1 MAVKVTE
8 HLSLDIVPISSKKYN
23 IIAIRGK
30 RQDIIFSSDK
40 QITSFTKNNSGRK
53 VLSYL
58 DKKIRHDDILDL
70 MRKDESSLGLSSD
83 EYKSEYI
90 ERVLSE
96 LEILRSDVTGNY
108 RQTKTQANDEQLEI
122 DEIKQLIQMGRKYP
136 PLYQQFSKRC
146 IELGF
151 TPLEFVTKICDGL
164 GVGLTIEVLR
174 AFFGFL
180 QTYLGYKG
188 TNVIAVGSQAS
199 GKALALDTKLITPK
213 GYTTISDVQIGDEL
227 FDEKGNV
234 CQVIAK
240 SPIWED
246 TDCYR
251 ITFDNNDTIVAS
263 GNHIWNVTD
272 LKARSNKQKPFEIKT
287 SEMFERGVWNDNGGS
302 RTWEFK
308 IDNACP
314 LKLEDKELP
323 IDPYILGCWLGDGDS
338 ANACICNE
346 DEEVIDYFKKKY
358 ELTDLNKN
366 DKNIHFYVKGDFH
379 KKLREN
385 NLLNNKHI
393 PLIYLRG
400 SYVQRLRLLQGLM
413 DTDGTISKSGKCT
426 ITQKNYELTLNI
438 RELLLSLGIKCNI
451 TETQKY
457 ATNTES
463 KTKRTYY
470 NIHFTTAIQVFSIKR
485 KRKRLHIDVQPNVR
499 KRIITNIEKI
509 APVPTQCIQVN
520 SESSMFLCGD
530 YIPTHNS
537 HIIETALKFIPQERV
552 HYGAKSVA
560 YFFRKYN
567 HQDLTGHIFYIGD
580 LGGSNSDQNTIDM
593 RDLLKQLSTDGY
605 IERGVVDNSNENV
618 TEEQWVKGYPCLAYT
633 TAHEDI
639 INEQEKSRSIIITPP
654 FVDPM
659 DLVTFKSIMNN
670 QGSYASEIRQVE
682 LDTESVQGLVHF
694 LANEKTDVDMF
705 DLYMY
710 DIVEY
715 IGTIDDFNR
724 KVDEFNSILK
734 LSCTLNKGKCVYH
747 EEYGKKHP
755 LLLASKQDVR
765 TALTIFD
772 NNNNLLPNEV
782 KLINGIFKEFDVYN
796 VGNSKSTAN
805 YEETVKFNV
814 GTLEGSKDVDWL
826 SENTDEHQY
835 FFTTRYLKSEYG
847 SRRWYSTNRND
858 IEQKIRKLYDNN
870 YLICIGEDNKAP
882 VYAINGHLYDG
893 SKVNRIEP
901 NFSRDNLEKG
911 KDLLLKNYRGI
922 EDELQDFIDENRK
935 ITKKSEL
942 FFETL
947 MKSKPIYNLGWLQ

>member
-8 HLSLDIVPISSKKYN
+8 HLQMDIVPTSAKKYN
-23 IIAIRGK
+23 IVTIRGK
-30 RQDIIFSSDK
+30 RKDILFSSDK
-40 QITSFTKNNSGRK
+40 QITNFTKQNSGKK
-53 VLSYL
+53 VIQYL
-58 DKKIRHDDILDL
+58 EKKIRHDDILEL
-70 MRKDESSLGLSSD
+70 MRQDDSSLGMSSG
-83 EYKSEYI
+83 EYKVEYI
-90 ERVLSE
+90 ERILSD
-96 LEILRSDVTGNY
+96 LETLRSNVCGNF
-108 RQTKTQANDEQLEI
+108 QEAKQIANDEQLEI

-146 IELGF
+146 SELGF
-151 TPLEFVTKICDGL
+151 TPLEFITKITDGL
-164 GVGLTIEVLR
+164 GIGLGIEVLR

-180 QTYLGYKG
+180 QTYMGYKG

-199 GKALALDTKLITPK
+199 GK
-213 GYTTISDVQIGDEL
+213 S
-227 FDEKGNV
+227 F
-234 CQVIAK
+234 
-240 SPIWED
+240 
-246 TDCYR
+246 
-251 ITFDNNDTIVAS
+251 
-263 GNHIWNVTD
+263 
-272 LKARSNKQKPFEIKT
+272 
-287 SEMFERGVWNDNGGS
+287 
-302 RTWEFK
+302 
-308 IDNACP
+308 
-314 LKLEDKELP
+314 
-323 IDPYILGCWLGDGDS
+323 
-338 ANACICNE
+338 
-346 DEEVIDYFKKKY
+346 
-358 ELTDLNKN
+358 
-366 DKNIHFYVKGDFH
+366 
-379 KKLREN
+379 
-385 NLLNNKHI
+385 
-393 PLIYLRG
+393 
-400 SYVQRLRLLQGLM
+400 
-413 DTDGTISKSGKCT
+413 
-426 ITQKNYELTLNI
+426 
-438 RELLLSLGIKCNI
+438 
-451 TETQKY
+451 
-457 ATNTES
+457 
-463 KTKRTYY
+463 
-470 NIHFTTAIQVFSIKR
+470 
-485 KRKRLHIDVQPNVR
+485 
-499 KRIITNIEKI
+499 
-509 APVPTQCIQVN
+509 
-520 SESSMFLCGD
+520 
-530 YIPTHNS
+530 
-537 HIIETALKFIPQERV
+537 IIESALRFIPQERV
-552 HYGAKSVA
+552 HYGVKSVA

-567 HQDLTGHIFYIGD
+567 HMDLTGHIFMIGD
-580 LGGSNSDQNTIDM
+580 LGGEKDNEETIRM

-633 TAHEDI
+633 TANEKI

-654 FVDPM
+654 FVDPVDIM
-659 DLVTFKSIMNN
+659 TFKAIMEN
-670 QGSYASEIRQVE
+670 QGSYADEIEQVNR
-682 LDTESVQGLVHF
+682 DVESVQGLVHF
-694 LANEKTDVDMF
+694 LASEKTGVDIF
-705 DLYMY
+705 NIYLY

-747 EEYGKKHP
+747 REYDGEEYP

-772 NNNNLLPNEV
+772 SNNNLLPNEV
-782 KLINGIFKEFDVYN
+782 RLINGIFKEFDVYN

>member
-8 HLSLDIVPISSKKYN
+8 HLQMDIKPTSAKKYD
-23 IIAIRGK
+23 ILTIRGK
-30 RQDIIFSSDK
+30 RTDILFSSDK
-40 QITSFTKNNSGRK
+40 QITSFSKQNSGKK
-53 VLSYL
+53 VIQYL
-58 DKKIRHDDILDL
+58 EKKIRHDDILEL
-70 MRKDESSLGLSSD
+70 MRQDESSLGMSSD
-83 EYKSEYI
+83 EYKVEYI
-90 ERVLSE
+90 ERILSD
-96 LEILRSDVTGNY
+96 LETLRSNVCGNF
-108 RQTKTQANDEQLEI
+108 QEAKQIANDEQLEI

-146 IELGF
+146 SELGF
-151 TPLEFVTKICDGL
+151 TPLEFITKITDGL
-164 GVGLTIEVLR
+164 GIGLGIEVLR

-180 QTYLGYKG
+180 QTYMGYKG

-199 GKALALDTKLITPK
+199 GK
-213 GYTTISDVQIGDEL
+213 S
-227 FDEKGNV
+227 F
-234 CQVIAK
+234 
-240 SPIWED
+240 
-246 TDCYR
+246 
-251 ITFDNNDTIVAS
+251 
-263 GNHIWNVTD
+263 
-272 LKARSNKQKPFEIKT
+272 
-287 SEMFERGVWNDNGGS
+287 
-302 RTWEFK
+302 
-308 IDNACP
+308 
-314 LKLEDKELP
+314 
-323 IDPYILGCWLGDGDS
+323 
-338 ANACICNE
+338 
-346 DEEVIDYFKKKY
+346 
-358 ELTDLNKN
+358 
-366 DKNIHFYVKGDFH
+366 
-379 KKLREN
+379 
-385 NLLNNKHI
+385 
-393 PLIYLRG
+393 
-400 SYVQRLRLLQGLM
+400 
-413 DTDGTISKSGKCT
+413 
-426 ITQKNYELTLNI
+426 
-438 RELLLSLGIKCNI
+438 
-451 TETQKY
+451 
-457 ATNTES
+457 
-463 KTKRTYY
+463 
-470 NIHFTTAIQVFSIKR
+470 
-485 KRKRLHIDVQPNVR
+485 
-499 KRIITNIEKI
+499 
-509 APVPTQCIQVN
+509 
-520 SESSMFLCGD
+520 
-530 YIPTHNS
+530 
-537 HIIETALKFIPQERV
+537 IIESALRFIPQERV
-552 HYGAKSVA
+552 HYGVKSVA

-567 HQDLTGHIFYIGD
+567 HMDLTGHIFMIGD
-580 LGGSNSDQNTIDM
+580 LGGEKDNEETIRM

-633 TAHEDI
+633 TANEKI

-654 FVDPM
+654 FVDPVDIM
-659 DLVTFKSIMNN
+659 TFKAIMEN
-670 QGSYASEIRQVE
+670 QGSYADEIEQVNR
-682 LDTESVQGLVHF
+682 DVESVQGLVHF
-694 LANEKTDVDMF
+694 LASEKTGVDIF
-705 DLYMY
+705 NIYLY

-747 EEYGKKHP
+747 REYDGEEYP

-772 NNNNLLPNEV
+772 SNNNLLPNEV
-782 KLINGIFKEFDVYN
+782 RLINGIFKEFDVYN

-847 SRRWYSTNRND
+847 NRRWYSTNRND

-947 MKSKPIYNLGWLQ
+947 MKSKSIYNLGWLD

>member
-40 QITSFTKNNSGRK
+40 QITSFSKANSGRK
-53 VLSYL
+53 ILVYL
-58 DKKIRHDDILDL
+58 EKKIRYDDILEL
-70 MRKDESSLGLSSD
+70 MRQDDSSLGMSAD
-83 EYKSEYI
+83 EYKVEYI
-90 ERVLSE
+90 ERILSD
-96 LEILRSDVTGNY
+96 LETLRSNVCGNF
-108 RQTKTQANDEQLEI
+108 QEAKQIANDEQLEI

-146 IELGF
+146 SELGF
-151 TPLEFVTKICDGL
+151 TPLEFITKITDGL
-164 GVGLTIEVLR
+164 GIGLGIEVLR

-180 QTYLGYKG
+180 QTYMGYKG

-199 GKALALDTKLITPK
+199 GK
-213 GYTTISDVQIGDEL
+213 S
-227 FDEKGNV
+227 F
-234 CQVIAK
+234 
-240 SPIWED
+240 
-246 TDCYR
+246 
-251 ITFDNNDTIVAS
+251 
-263 GNHIWNVTD
+263 
-272 LKARSNKQKPFEIKT
+272 
-287 SEMFERGVWNDNGGS
+287 
-302 RTWEFK
+302 
-308 IDNACP
+308 
-314 LKLEDKELP
+314 
-323 IDPYILGCWLGDGDS
+323 
-338 ANACICNE
+338 
-346 DEEVIDYFKKKY
+346 
-358 ELTDLNKN
+358 
-366 DKNIHFYVKGDFH
+366 
-379 KKLREN
+379 
-385 NLLNNKHI
+385 
-393 PLIYLRG
+393 
-400 SYVQRLRLLQGLM
+400 
-413 DTDGTISKSGKCT
+413 
-426 ITQKNYELTLNI
+426 
-438 RELLLSLGIKCNI
+438 
-451 TETQKY
+451 
-457 ATNTES
+457 
-463 KTKRTYY
+463 
-470 NIHFTTAIQVFSIKR
+470 
-485 KRKRLHIDVQPNVR
+485 
-499 KRIITNIEKI
+499 
-509 APVPTQCIQVN
+509 
-520 SESSMFLCGD
+520 
-530 YIPTHNS
+530 
-537 HIIETALKFIPQERV
+537 IIESALRFIPQERV
-552 HYGAKSVA
+552 HYGVKSVA

-567 HQDLTGHIFYIGD
+567 HMDLTGHIFMIGD
-580 LGGSNSDQNTIDM
+580 LGGEKDNEETIRM

-633 TAHEDI
+633 TANEKI

-654 FVDPM
+654 FVDPVDIM
-659 DLVTFKSIMNN
+659 TFKAIMEN
-670 QGSYASEIRQVE
+670 QGSYADEIEQVNR
-682 LDTESVQGLVHF
+682 DVESVQGLVHF
-694 LANEKTDVDMF
+694 LASEKTGVDIF
-705 DLYMY
+705 NIYLY

-747 EEYGKKHP
+747 REYDGEEYP

-772 NNNNLLPNEV
+772 SNNNLLPNEV
-782 KLINGIFKEFDVYN
+782 RLINGIFKEFDVYH

-826 SENTDEHQY
+826 SENTEEHQY

>member
-1 MAVKVTE
+1 MAIEVTKN
-8 HLSLDIVPISSKKYN
+8 LSLDIIPTSAKKYN

-40 QITSFTKNNSGRK
+40 QVTSFSKANSGRK
-53 VLSYL
+53 ILVYL
-58 DKKIRHDDILDL
+58 EKKIRHDDILEL
-70 MRKDESSLGLSSD
+70 MRQDESSLGMSAD
-83 EYKSEYI
+83 EYKVEYI
-90 ERVLSE
+90 ERILSD
-96 LEILRSDVTGNY
+96 LETLRSNVCSNF
-108 RQTKTQANDEQLEI
+108 QEAKQIANDEQLEI

-146 IELGF
+146 SELGF
-151 TPLEFVTKICDGL
+151 TPLEFITKITDGL
-164 GVGLTIEVLR
+164 GIGLGIEVLR

-180 QTYLGYKG
+180 QTYMGYKG

-199 GKALALDTKLITPK
+199 GK
-213 GYTTISDVQIGDEL
+213 S
-227 FDEKGNV
+227 F
-234 CQVIAK
+234 
-240 SPIWED
+240 
-246 TDCYR
+246 
-251 ITFDNNDTIVAS
+251 
-263 GNHIWNVTD
+263 
-272 LKARSNKQKPFEIKT
+272 
-287 SEMFERGVWNDNGGS
+287 
-302 RTWEFK
+302 
-308 IDNACP
+308 
-314 LKLEDKELP
+314 
-323 IDPYILGCWLGDGDS
+323 
-338 ANACICNE
+338 
-346 DEEVIDYFKKKY
+346 
-358 ELTDLNKN
+358 
-366 DKNIHFYVKGDFH
+366 
-379 KKLREN
+379 
-385 NLLNNKHI
+385 
-393 PLIYLRG
+393 
-400 SYVQRLRLLQGLM
+400 
-413 DTDGTISKSGKCT
+413 
-426 ITQKNYELTLNI
+426 
-438 RELLLSLGIKCNI
+438 
-451 TETQKY
+451 
-457 ATNTES
+457 
-463 KTKRTYY
+463 
-470 NIHFTTAIQVFSIKR
+470 
-485 KRKRLHIDVQPNVR
+485 
-499 KRIITNIEKI
+499 
-509 APVPTQCIQVN
+509 
-520 SESSMFLCGD
+520 
-530 YIPTHNS
+530 
-537 HIIETALKFIPQERV
+537 IIESALRFIPQERV
-552 HYGAKSVA
+552 HYGVKSVA

-567 HQDLTGHIFYIGD
+567 HMDLTGHIFMIGD
-580 LGGSNSDQNTIDM
+580 LGGEKDNEETIRM

-633 TAHEDI
+633 TANEKI

-654 FVDPM
+654 FVDPVDIM
-659 DLVTFKSIMNN
+659 TFKAIMEN
-670 QGSYASEIRQVE
+670 QGSYADEIEQVNR
-682 LDTESVQGLVHF
+682 DVESVQGLVHF
-694 LANEKTDVDMF
+694 LASEKTGVDIF
-705 DLYMY
+705 NIYLY

-747 EEYGKKHP
+747 REYDGEEYP

-772 NNNNLLPNEV
+772 SNNNLLPNEV
-782 KLINGIFKEFDVYN
+782 RLINGIFKEFDVYN

-826 SENTDEHQY
+826 SENTEEHQY

>member
-40 QITSFTKNNSGRK
+40 QITSFSKANSGRK
-53 VLSYL
+53 ILVYL
-58 DKKIRHDDILDL
+58 EKKIRHDDILEL
-70 MRKDESSLGLSSD
+70 MRQDESSLGMSSD

-146 IELGF
+146 SELGF
-151 TPLEFVTKICDGL
+151 TPLEFITKITDGL
-164 GVGLTIEVLR
+164 GIGLGIEVLR

-180 QTYLGYKG
+180 QTYMGYKG

-199 GKALALDTKLITPK
+199 GK
-213 GYTTISDVQIGDEL
+213 S
-227 FDEKGNV
+227 F
-234 CQVIAK
+234 
-240 SPIWED
+240 
-246 TDCYR
+246 
-251 ITFDNNDTIVAS
+251 
-263 GNHIWNVTD
+263 
-272 LKARSNKQKPFEIKT
+272 
-287 SEMFERGVWNDNGGS
+287 
-302 RTWEFK
+302 
-308 IDNACP
+308 
-314 LKLEDKELP
+314 
-323 IDPYILGCWLGDGDS
+323 
-338 ANACICNE
+338 
-346 DEEVIDYFKKKY
+346 
-358 ELTDLNKN
+358 
-366 DKNIHFYVKGDFH
+366 
-379 KKLREN
+379 
-385 NLLNNKHI
+385 
-393 PLIYLRG
+393 
-400 SYVQRLRLLQGLM
+400 
-413 DTDGTISKSGKCT
+413 
-426 ITQKNYELTLNI
+426 
-438 RELLLSLGIKCNI
+438 
-451 TETQKY
+451 
-457 ATNTES
+457 
-463 KTKRTYY
+463 
-470 NIHFTTAIQVFSIKR
+470 
-485 KRKRLHIDVQPNVR
+485 
-499 KRIITNIEKI
+499 
-509 APVPTQCIQVN
+509 
-520 SESSMFLCGD
+520 
-530 YIPTHNS
+530 
-537 HIIETALKFIPQERV
+537 IIESALRFIPQERV
-552 HYGAKSVA
+552 HYGVKSVA

-567 HQDLTGHIFYIGD
+567 HMDLTGHIFMIGD
-580 LGGSNSDQNTIDM
+580 LGGEKDNEETIRM

-618 TEEQWVKGYPCLAYT
+618 AEEQWVKGYPCLAYT
-633 TAHEDI
+633 TANEKI

-654 FVDPM
+654 FVDPVDIM
-659 DLVTFKSIMNN
+659 TFKAIMEN
-670 QGSYASEIRQVE
+670 QGSYADEIEQVNR
-682 LDTESVQGLVHF
+682 DVESVQGLVHF
-694 LANEKTDVDMF
+694 LASEKTGVDIF
-705 DLYMY
+705 NIYLY

-747 EEYGKKHP
+747 REYDGEEYP

-772 NNNNLLPNEV
+772 SNNNLLPNEV
-782 KLINGIFKEFDVYN
+782 RLINGIFKEFDVYN

-947 MKSKPIYNLGWLQ
+947 MKSKPIYDLGWLQ

>member
-40 QITSFTKNNSGRK
+40 QVTSFSKANSGRK
-53 VLSYL
+53 LLVYL
-58 DKKIRHDDILDL
+58 EKKIRHDDILEL
-70 MRKDESSLGLSSD
+70 MRQDDSSLGMSAD
-83 EYKSEYI
+83 EYKVEYI
-90 ERVLSE
+90 ERILSD
-96 LEILRSDVTGNY
+96 LETLRSNACSKFQEVK
-108 RQTKTQANDEQLEI
+108 QIANDEQLEI

-151 TPLEFVTKICDGL
+151 TPLEFITKITDGL
-164 GVGLTIEVLR
+164 GIGLGIEVLR

-180 QTYLGYKG
+180 QTYMGYKG

-199 GKALALDTKLITPK
+199 GK
-213 GYTTISDVQIGDEL
+213 S
-227 FDEKGNV
+227 F
-234 CQVIAK
+234 
-240 SPIWED
+240 
-246 TDCYR
+246 
-251 ITFDNNDTIVAS
+251 
-263 GNHIWNVTD
+263 
-272 LKARSNKQKPFEIKT
+272 
-287 SEMFERGVWNDNGGS
+287 
-302 RTWEFK
+302 
-308 IDNACP
+308 
-314 LKLEDKELP
+314 
-323 IDPYILGCWLGDGDS
+323 
-338 ANACICNE
+338 
-346 DEEVIDYFKKKY
+346 
-358 ELTDLNKN
+358 
-366 DKNIHFYVKGDFH
+366 
-379 KKLREN
+379 
-385 NLLNNKHI
+385 
-393 PLIYLRG
+393 
-400 SYVQRLRLLQGLM
+400 
-413 DTDGTISKSGKCT
+413 
-426 ITQKNYELTLNI
+426 
-438 RELLLSLGIKCNI
+438 
-451 TETQKY
+451 
-457 ATNTES
+457 
-463 KTKRTYY
+463 
-470 NIHFTTAIQVFSIKR
+470 
-485 KRKRLHIDVQPNVR
+485 
-499 KRIITNIEKI
+499 
-509 APVPTQCIQVN
+509 
-520 SESSMFLCGD
+520 
-530 YIPTHNS
+530 
-537 HIIETALKFIPQERV
+537 IIESALRFIPQERV
-552 HYGAKSVA
+552 HYGVKSVA

-567 HQDLTGHIFYIGD
+567 HMDLTGHIFMIGD
-580 LGGSNSDQNTIDM
+580 LGGEKDNEETIRM

-633 TAHEDI
+633 TANEKI

-654 FVDPM
+654 FVDPVDIM
-659 DLVTFKSIMNN
+659 TFKAIMEN
-670 QGSYASEIRQVE
+670 QGSYADEIEQVNR
-682 LDTESVQGLVHF
+682 DVESVQGLVHF
-694 LANEKTDVDMF
+694 LASEKTGVDIF
-705 DLYMY
+705 NIYLY

-747 EEYGKKHP
+747 REYDGEEYP

-772 NNNNLLPNEV
+772 SNNNLLPNEV
-782 KLINGIFKEFDVYN
+782 RLINGIFKEFDVYN

>member
-40 QITSFTKNNSGRK
+40 QVTSFSKSNSGRK
-53 VLSYL
+53 ILVYL
-58 DKKIRHDDILDL
+58 EKKIRYDDILEL
-70 MRKDESSLGLSSD
+70 MRQDDSSLGMSAD
-83 EYKSEYI
+83 EYKVEYI
-90 ERVLSE
+90 ERILSD
-96 LEILRSDVTGNY
+96 LETLRSNVCGNF
-108 RQTKTQANDEQLEI
+108 QEAKQIANDEQLEI

-146 IELGF
+146 SELGF
-151 TPLEFVTKICDGL
+151 TPLEFITKITDGL
-164 GVGLTIEVLR
+164 GIGLGIEVLR

-180 QTYLGYKG
+180 QTYMGYKG

-199 GKALALDTKLITPK
+199 GK
-213 GYTTISDVQIGDEL
+213 S
-227 FDEKGNV
+227 F
-234 CQVIAK
+234 
-240 SPIWED
+240 
-246 TDCYR
+246 
-251 ITFDNNDTIVAS
+251 
-263 GNHIWNVTD
+263 
-272 LKARSNKQKPFEIKT
+272 
-287 SEMFERGVWNDNGGS
+287 
-302 RTWEFK
+302 
-308 IDNACP
+308 
-314 LKLEDKELP
+314 
-323 IDPYILGCWLGDGDS
+323 
-338 ANACICNE
+338 
-346 DEEVIDYFKKKY
+346 
-358 ELTDLNKN
+358 
-366 DKNIHFYVKGDFH
+366 
-379 KKLREN
+379 
-385 NLLNNKHI
+385 
-393 PLIYLRG
+393 
-400 SYVQRLRLLQGLM
+400 
-413 DTDGTISKSGKCT
+413 
-426 ITQKNYELTLNI
+426 
-438 RELLLSLGIKCNI
+438 
-451 TETQKY
+451 
-457 ATNTES
+457 
-463 KTKRTYY
+463 
-470 NIHFTTAIQVFSIKR
+470 
-485 KRKRLHIDVQPNVR
+485 
-499 KRIITNIEKI
+499 
-509 APVPTQCIQVN
+509 
-520 SESSMFLCGD
+520 
-530 YIPTHNS
+530 
-537 HIIETALKFIPQERV
+537 IIESALRFIPQERV
-552 HYGAKSVA
+552 HYGVKSVA

-567 HQDLTGHIFYIGD
+567 HMDLTGHIFMIGD
-580 LGGSNSDQNTIDM
+580 LGGEKDNEETIRM

-618 TEEQWVKGYPCLAYT
+618 AEEQWVKGYPCLAYT
-633 TAHEDI
+633 TANEKI

-654 FVDPM
+654 FVDPVDIM
-659 DLVTFKSIMNN
+659 TFKAIMEN
-670 QGSYASEIRQVE
+670 QGSYADEIEQVNR
-682 LDTESVQGLVHF
+682 DVESVQGLVHF
-694 LANEKTDVDMF
+694 LASEKTGVDIF
-705 DLYMY
+705 NIYLY

-747 EEYGKKHP
+747 REYDGEEYP

-772 NNNNLLPNEV
+772 SNNNLLPNEV
-782 KLINGIFKEFDVYN
+782 RLINGIFKEFDVYN

>member
-30 RQDIIFSSDK
+30 RKDIIFSSDK
-40 QITSFTKNNSGRK
+40 QVTSFSKSNSGRK
-53 VLSYL
+53 ILVYL
-58 DKKIRHDDILDL
+58 EKKIRYDDILEL
-70 MRKDESSLGLSSD
+70 MRQDDSSLGMSAD
-83 EYKSEYI
+83 EYKVEYI
-90 ERVLSE
+90 ERILSD
-96 LEILRSDVTGNY
+96 LETLRSNVCASFKEAK
-108 RQTKTQANDEQLEI
+108 QIANDEQLEI

-151 TPLEFVTKICDGL
+151 TPLEFITKITDGL
-164 GVGLTIEVLR
+164 GIGLGIEVLR

-180 QTYLGYKG
+180 QTYMGYKG

-199 GKALALDTKLITPK
+199 GK
-213 GYTTISDVQIGDEL
+213 S
-227 FDEKGNV
+227 F
-234 CQVIAK
+234 
-240 SPIWED
+240 
-246 TDCYR
+246 
-251 ITFDNNDTIVAS
+251 
-263 GNHIWNVTD
+263 
-272 LKARSNKQKPFEIKT
+272 
-287 SEMFERGVWNDNGGS
+287 
-302 RTWEFK
+302 
-308 IDNACP
+308 
-314 LKLEDKELP
+314 
-323 IDPYILGCWLGDGDS
+323 
-338 ANACICNE
+338 
-346 DEEVIDYFKKKY
+346 
-358 ELTDLNKN
+358 
-366 DKNIHFYVKGDFH
+366 
-379 KKLREN
+379 
-385 NLLNNKHI
+385 
-393 PLIYLRG
+393 
-400 SYVQRLRLLQGLM
+400 
-413 DTDGTISKSGKCT
+413 
-426 ITQKNYELTLNI
+426 
-438 RELLLSLGIKCNI
+438 
-451 TETQKY
+451 
-457 ATNTES
+457 
-463 KTKRTYY
+463 
-470 NIHFTTAIQVFSIKR
+470 
-485 KRKRLHIDVQPNVR
+485 
-499 KRIITNIEKI
+499 
-509 APVPTQCIQVN
+509 
-520 SESSMFLCGD
+520 
-530 YIPTHNS
+530 
-537 HIIETALKFIPQERV
+537 IIESALRFIPQERV
-552 HYGAKSVA
+552 HYGVKSVA

-567 HQDLTGHIFYIGD
+567 HMDLTGHIFMIGD
-580 LGGSNSDQNTIDM
+580 LGGEKDNEETIRM

-618 TEEQWVKGYPCLAYT
+618 AEEQWVKGYPCLAYT
-633 TAHEDI
+633 TANEKI

-654 FVDPM
+654 FVDPVDIM
-659 DLVTFKSIMNN
+659 TFKAIMEN
-670 QGSYASEIRQVE
+670 QGSYADEIEQVNR
-682 LDTESVQGLVHF
+682 DVESVQGLVHF
-694 LANEKTDVDMF
+694 LASEKTGVDIF
-705 DLYMY
+705 NIYLY

-747 EEYGKKHP
+747 REYDGEEYP

-772 NNNNLLPNEV
+772 SNNNLLPNEV
-782 KLINGIFKEFDVYN
+782 RLINGIFKEFDVYN

-826 SENTDEHQY
+826 SENTDKHQY

>member
-8 HLSLDIVPISSKKYN
+8 HLSMDIVPTSAKKYN
-23 IIAIRGK
+23 IVTIRGK
-30 RQDIIFSSDK
+30 RKDILFSSDK
-40 QITSFTKNNSGRK
+40 QITNFTKQNSGKK
-53 VLSYL
+53 VIQYL
-58 DKKIRHDDILDL
+58 EKKIRHDDILEL
-70 MRKDESSLGLSSD
+70 MRQDDSSLGMSSD
-83 EYKSEYI
+83 EYKVEYI
-90 ERVLSE
+90 ERILSD
-96 LEILRSDVTGNY
+96 LETLRSNVCGNF
-108 RQTKTQANDEQLEI
+108 QEAKQIANDEQLEI

-146 IELGF
+146 SELGF
-151 TPLEFVTKICDGL
+151 TPLEFITKITDGL
-164 GVGLTIEVLR
+164 GIGLGIEVLR

-180 QTYLGYKG
+180 QTYMGYKG

-199 GKALALDTKLITPK
+199 GK
-213 GYTTISDVQIGDEL
+213 S
-227 FDEKGNV
+227 F
-234 CQVIAK
+234 
-240 SPIWED
+240 
-246 TDCYR
+246 
-251 ITFDNNDTIVAS
+251 
-263 GNHIWNVTD
+263 
-272 LKARSNKQKPFEIKT
+272 
-287 SEMFERGVWNDNGGS
+287 
-302 RTWEFK
+302 
-308 IDNACP
+308 
-314 LKLEDKELP
+314 
-323 IDPYILGCWLGDGDS
+323 
-338 ANACICNE
+338 
-346 DEEVIDYFKKKY
+346 
-358 ELTDLNKN
+358 
-366 DKNIHFYVKGDFH
+366 
-379 KKLREN
+379 
-385 NLLNNKHI
+385 
-393 PLIYLRG
+393 
-400 SYVQRLRLLQGLM
+400 
-413 DTDGTISKSGKCT
+413 
-426 ITQKNYELTLNI
+426 
-438 RELLLSLGIKCNI
+438 
-451 TETQKY
+451 
-457 ATNTES
+457 
-463 KTKRTYY
+463 
-470 NIHFTTAIQVFSIKR
+470 
-485 KRKRLHIDVQPNVR
+485 
-499 KRIITNIEKI
+499 
-509 APVPTQCIQVN
+509 
-520 SESSMFLCGD
+520 
-530 YIPTHNS
+530 
-537 HIIETALKFIPQERV
+537 IIESALRFIPQERV
-552 HYGAKSVA
+552 HYGVKSVA

-567 HQDLTGHIFYIGD
+567 HMDLTGHIFMIGD
-580 LGGSNSDQNTIDM
+580 LGGEKDNEETIRM

-633 TAHEDI
+633 TANEKI

-654 FVDPM
+654 FVDPVDIM
-659 DLVTFKSIMNN
+659 TFKAIMEN
-670 QGSYASEIRQVE
+670 QGSYADEIEQVNR
-682 LDTESVQGLVHF
+682 DVESVQGLVHF
-694 LANEKTDVDMF
+694 LASEKTGVDIF
-705 DLYMY
+705 NIYLY

-747 EEYGKKHP
+747 REYDGEEYP

-772 NNNNLLPNEV
+772 SNNNLLPNEV
-782 KLINGIFKEFDVYN
+782 RLINGIFKEFDVYN

>member
-8 HLSLDIVPISSKKYN
+8 HLSMDIVPTSAKKYN
-23 IIAIRGK
+23 IVTIRGK
-30 RQDIIFSSDK
+30 RKDILFSSDK
-40 QITSFTKNNSGRK
+40 QITNFTKQNSGKK
-53 VLSYL
+53 VIQYL
-58 DKKIRHDDILDL
+58 EKKIRHDDILEL
-70 MRKDESSLGLSSD
+70 MRQDESSLGMSSD
-83 EYKSEYI
+83 EYKVEYI
-90 ERVLSE
+90 ERILSD
-96 LEILRSDVTGNY
+96 LETLRSNVCGNF
-108 RQTKTQANDEQLEI
+108 QEAKQIANDEQLEI

-146 IELGF
+146 SELGF
-151 TPLEFVTKICDGL
+151 TPLEFITKITDGL
-164 GVGLTIEVLR
+164 GIGLGIEVLR

-180 QTYLGYKG
+180 QTYMGYKG

-199 GKALALDTKLITPK
+199 GK
-213 GYTTISDVQIGDEL
+213 S
-227 FDEKGNV
+227 F
-234 CQVIAK
+234 
-240 SPIWED
+240 
-246 TDCYR
+246 
-251 ITFDNNDTIVAS
+251 
-263 GNHIWNVTD
+263 
-272 LKARSNKQKPFEIKT
+272 
-287 SEMFERGVWNDNGGS
+287 
-302 RTWEFK
+302 
-308 IDNACP
+308 
-314 LKLEDKELP
+314 
-323 IDPYILGCWLGDGDS
+323 
-338 ANACICNE
+338 
-346 DEEVIDYFKKKY
+346 
-358 ELTDLNKN
+358 
-366 DKNIHFYVKGDFH
+366 
-379 KKLREN
+379 
-385 NLLNNKHI
+385 
-393 PLIYLRG
+393 
-400 SYVQRLRLLQGLM
+400 
-413 DTDGTISKSGKCT
+413 
-426 ITQKNYELTLNI
+426 
-438 RELLLSLGIKCNI
+438 
-451 TETQKY
+451 
-457 ATNTES
+457 
-463 KTKRTYY
+463 
-470 NIHFTTAIQVFSIKR
+470 
-485 KRKRLHIDVQPNVR
+485 
-499 KRIITNIEKI
+499 
-509 APVPTQCIQVN
+509 
-520 SESSMFLCGD
+520 
-530 YIPTHNS
+530 
-537 HIIETALKFIPQERV
+537 IIESALRFIPQERV
-552 HYGAKSVA
+552 HYGVKSVA

-567 HQDLTGHIFYIGD
+567 HMDLTGHIFMIGD
-580 LGGSNSDQNTIDM
+580 LGGEKDNEETIRM

-618 TEEQWVKGYPCLAYT
+618 AEEQWVKGYPCLAYT
-633 TAHEDI
+633 TANEKI

-654 FVDPM
+654 FVDPVDIM
-659 DLVTFKSIMNN
+659 TFKAIMEN
-670 QGSYASEIRQVE
+670 QGSYADEIEQVNR
-682 LDTESVQGLVHF
+682 DVESVQGLVHF
-694 LANEKTDVDMF
+694 LASEKTGVDIF
-705 DLYMY
+705 NIYLY

-747 EEYGKKHP
+747 REYDGEEYP

-772 NNNNLLPNEV
+772 SNNNLLPNEV
-782 KLINGIFKEFDVYN
+782 RLINGIFKEFDVYN

>member
-8 HLSLDIVPISSKKYN
+8 HLQMDIVPTSAKKYN
-23 IIAIRGK
+23 IITIRGK
-30 RQDIIFSSDK
+30 RKDILFSSDK
-40 QITSFTKNNSGRK
+40 QITSFSKQNSGKK
-53 VLSYL
+53 VIQYL
-58 DKKIRHDDILDL
+58 EKKIRHDDILEL
-70 MRKDESSLGLSSD
+70 MRQDDSSLGMSSD

-146 IELGF
+146 SELGF
-151 TPLEFVTKICDGL
+151 TPLEFITKITDGL
-164 GVGLTIEVLR
+164 GIGLGIEVLR

-180 QTYLGYKG
+180 QTYMGYKG

-199 GKALALDTKLITPK
+199 GK
-213 GYTTISDVQIGDEL
+213 S
-227 FDEKGNV
+227 F
-234 CQVIAK
+234 
-240 SPIWED
+240 
-246 TDCYR
+246 
-251 ITFDNNDTIVAS
+251 
-263 GNHIWNVTD
+263 
-272 LKARSNKQKPFEIKT
+272 
-287 SEMFERGVWNDNGGS
+287 
-302 RTWEFK
+302 
-308 IDNACP
+308 
-314 LKLEDKELP
+314 
-323 IDPYILGCWLGDGDS
+323 
-338 ANACICNE
+338 
-346 DEEVIDYFKKKY
+346 
-358 ELTDLNKN
+358 
-366 DKNIHFYVKGDFH
+366 
-379 KKLREN
+379 
-385 NLLNNKHI
+385 
-393 PLIYLRG
+393 
-400 SYVQRLRLLQGLM
+400 
-413 DTDGTISKSGKCT
+413 
-426 ITQKNYELTLNI
+426 
-438 RELLLSLGIKCNI
+438 
-451 TETQKY
+451 
-457 ATNTES
+457 
-463 KTKRTYY
+463 
-470 NIHFTTAIQVFSIKR
+470 
-485 KRKRLHIDVQPNVR
+485 
-499 KRIITNIEKI
+499 
-509 APVPTQCIQVN
+509 
-520 SESSMFLCGD
+520 
-530 YIPTHNS
+530 
-537 HIIETALKFIPQERV
+537 IIESALRFIPQERV
-552 HYGAKSVA
+552 HYGVKSVA

-567 HQDLTGHIFYIGD
+567 HMDLTGHIFMIGD
-580 LGGSNSDQNTIDM
+580 LGGEKDNEETIRM

-618 TEEQWVKGYPCLAYT
+618 AEEQWVKGYPCLAYT
-633 TAHEDI
+633 TANEKI

-654 FVDPM
+654 FVDPVDIM
-659 DLVTFKSIMNN
+659 TFKAIMEN
-670 QGSYASEIRQVE
+670 QGSYADEIEQVNR
-682 LDTESVQGLVHF
+682 DVESVQGLVHF
-694 LANEKTDVDMF
+694 LASEKTGVDIF
-705 DLYMY
+705 NIYLY

-747 EEYGKKHP
+747 REYDGEEYP

-772 NNNNLLPNEV
+772 SNNNLLPNEV
-782 KLINGIFKEFDVYN
+782 RLINGIFKEFDVYN

>member
-8 HLSLDIVPISSKKYN
+8 HLSMDIVPTSAKKYN
-23 IIAIRGK
+23 IVTIRGK
-30 RQDIIFSSDK
+30 RKDILFSSDK
-40 QITSFTKNNSGRK
+40 QITNFTKQNSGKK
-53 VLSYL
+53 VIQYL
-58 DKKIRHDDILDL
+58 EKKIRHDDILEL
-70 MRKDESSLGLSSD
+70 MRQDDSSLGMSSG
-83 EYKSEYI
+83 EYKVEYI
-90 ERVLSE
+90 ERILSD
-96 LEILRSDVTGNY
+96 LETLRSNVCGNF
-108 RQTKTQANDEQLEI
+108 QEAKQIANDEQLEI

-146 IELGF
+146 SELGF
-151 TPLEFVTKICDGL
+151 TPLEFITKITDGL
-164 GVGLTIEVLR
+164 GIGLGIEVLR

-180 QTYLGYKG
+180 QTYMGYKG

-199 GKALALDTKLITPK
+199 GK
-213 GYTTISDVQIGDEL
+213 S
-227 FDEKGNV
+227 F
-234 CQVIAK
+234 
-240 SPIWED
+240 
-246 TDCYR
+246 
-251 ITFDNNDTIVAS
+251 
-263 GNHIWNVTD
+263 
-272 LKARSNKQKPFEIKT
+272 
-287 SEMFERGVWNDNGGS
+287 
-302 RTWEFK
+302 
-308 IDNACP
+308 
-314 LKLEDKELP
+314 
-323 IDPYILGCWLGDGDS
+323 
-338 ANACICNE
+338 
-346 DEEVIDYFKKKY
+346 
-358 ELTDLNKN
+358 
-366 DKNIHFYVKGDFH
+366 
-379 KKLREN
+379 
-385 NLLNNKHI
+385 
-393 PLIYLRG
+393 
-400 SYVQRLRLLQGLM
+400 
-413 DTDGTISKSGKCT
+413 
-426 ITQKNYELTLNI
+426 
-438 RELLLSLGIKCNI
+438 
-451 TETQKY
+451 
-457 ATNTES
+457 
-463 KTKRTYY
+463 
-470 NIHFTTAIQVFSIKR
+470 
-485 KRKRLHIDVQPNVR
+485 
-499 KRIITNIEKI
+499 
-509 APVPTQCIQVN
+509 
-520 SESSMFLCGD
+520 
-530 YIPTHNS
+530 
-537 HIIETALKFIPQERV
+537 IIESALRFIPQERV
-552 HYGAKSVA
+552 HYGVKSVA

-567 HQDLTGHIFYIGD
+567 HMDLTGHIFMIGD
-580 LGGSNSDQNTIDM
+580 LGGEKDNEETIRM

-633 TAHEDI
+633 TANEKI

-654 FVDPM
+654 FVDPVDIM
-659 DLVTFKSIMNN
+659 TFKAIMEN
-670 QGSYASEIRQVE
+670 QGSYADEIEQVNR
-682 LDTESVQGLVHF
+682 DVESVQGLVHF
-694 LANEKTDVDMF
+694 LASEKTGVDIF
-705 DLYMY
+705 NIYLY

-747 EEYGKKHP
+747 REYDGEEYP

-772 NNNNLLPNEV
+772 SNNNLLPNEV
-782 KLINGIFKEFDVYN
+782 RLINGIFKEFDVYN

>member
-40 QITSFTKNNSGRK
+40 QITSFSKANSGRK
-53 VLSYL
+53 ILVYL
-58 DKKIRHDDILDL
+58 EKKIRYDDILEL
-70 MRKDESSLGLSSD
+70 MRQDESSLGMSAD
-83 EYKSEYI
+83 EYKVEYI
-90 ERVLSE
+90 ERILSD
-96 LEILRSDVTGNY
+96 LETLRSNVCASFKEAK
-108 RQTKTQANDEQLEI
+108 QIANDEQLAI

-146 IELGF
+146 SELGF
-151 TPLEFVTKICDGL
+151 TPLEFITKITDGL
-164 GVGLTIEVLR
+164 GIGLGIEVLR

-180 QTYLGYKG
+180 QTYMGYKG

-199 GKALALDTKLITPK
+199 GK
-213 GYTTISDVQIGDEL
+213 S
-227 FDEKGNV
+227 F
-234 CQVIAK
+234 
-240 SPIWED
+240 
-246 TDCYR
+246 
-251 ITFDNNDTIVAS
+251 
-263 GNHIWNVTD
+263 
-272 LKARSNKQKPFEIKT
+272 
-287 SEMFERGVWNDNGGS
+287 
-302 RTWEFK
+302 
-308 IDNACP
+308 
-314 LKLEDKELP
+314 
-323 IDPYILGCWLGDGDS
+323 
-338 ANACICNE
+338 
-346 DEEVIDYFKKKY
+346 
-358 ELTDLNKN
+358 
-366 DKNIHFYVKGDFH
+366 
-379 KKLREN
+379 
-385 NLLNNKHI
+385 
-393 PLIYLRG
+393 
-400 SYVQRLRLLQGLM
+400 
-413 DTDGTISKSGKCT
+413 
-426 ITQKNYELTLNI
+426 
-438 RELLLSLGIKCNI
+438 
-451 TETQKY
+451 
-457 ATNTES
+457 
-463 KTKRTYY
+463 
-470 NIHFTTAIQVFSIKR
+470 
-485 KRKRLHIDVQPNVR
+485 
-499 KRIITNIEKI
+499 
-509 APVPTQCIQVN
+509 
-520 SESSMFLCGD
+520 
-530 YIPTHNS
+530 
-537 HIIETALKFIPQERV
+537 IIESALRFIPQERV
-552 HYGAKSVA
+552 HYGVKSVA

-567 HQDLTGHIFYIGD
+567 HMDLTGHIFMIGD
-580 LGGSNSDQNTIDM
+580 LGGEKDNEETIRM

-633 TAHEDI
+633 TANEKI

-654 FVDPM
+654 FVDPVDIM
-659 DLVTFKSIMNN
+659 TFKAIMEN
-670 QGSYASEIRQVE
+670 QGSYAEEIEQVNR
-682 LDTESVQGLVHF
+682 DVESVQGLVHF
-694 LANEKTDVDMF
+694 LASENTGVDIF
-705 DLYMY
+705 NIYLY

-715 IGTIDDFNR
+715 IGSIDDFNR

-747 EEYGKKHP
+747 REYDGEEYP

-772 NNNNLLPNEV
+772 SNNNLLPNEV
-782 KLINGIFKEFDVYN
+782 RLINGIFKEFDVYH

-826 SENTDEHQY
+826 SENTEEHQY

>member
-8 HLSLDIVPISSKKYN
+8 HLQMDIVPTSAKKYN
-23 IIAIRGK
+23 IITIRGK
-30 RQDIIFSSDK
+30 RKDILFSSDK
-40 QITSFTKNNSGRK
+40 QITSFSKQNSGKK
-53 VLSYL
+53 VIQYL
-58 DKKIRHDDILDL
+58 EKKIRHDDILEL
-70 MRKDESSLGLSSD
+70 MRQDDSSLGMSSD

-146 IELGF
+146 SELGF
-151 TPLEFVTKICDGL
+151 TPLEFITKITDGL
-164 GVGLTIEVLR
+164 GIGLGIEVLR

-180 QTYLGYKG
+180 QTYMGYKG

-199 GKALALDTKLITPK
+199 GK
-213 GYTTISDVQIGDEL
+213 S
-227 FDEKGNV
+227 F
-234 CQVIAK
+234 
-240 SPIWED
+240 
-246 TDCYR
+246 
-251 ITFDNNDTIVAS
+251 
-263 GNHIWNVTD
+263 
-272 LKARSNKQKPFEIKT
+272 
-287 SEMFERGVWNDNGGS
+287 
-302 RTWEFK
+302 
-308 IDNACP
+308 
-314 LKLEDKELP
+314 
-323 IDPYILGCWLGDGDS
+323 
-338 ANACICNE
+338 
-346 DEEVIDYFKKKY
+346 
-358 ELTDLNKN
+358 
-366 DKNIHFYVKGDFH
+366 
-379 KKLREN
+379 
-385 NLLNNKHI
+385 
-393 PLIYLRG
+393 
-400 SYVQRLRLLQGLM
+400 
-413 DTDGTISKSGKCT
+413 
-426 ITQKNYELTLNI
+426 
-438 RELLLSLGIKCNI
+438 
-451 TETQKY
+451 
-457 ATNTES
+457 
-463 KTKRTYY
+463 
-470 NIHFTTAIQVFSIKR
+470 
-485 KRKRLHIDVQPNVR
+485 
-499 KRIITNIEKI
+499 
-509 APVPTQCIQVN
+509 
-520 SESSMFLCGD
+520 
-530 YIPTHNS
+530 
-537 HIIETALKFIPQERV
+537 IIESALRFIPQERV
-552 HYGAKSVA
+552 HYGVKSVA

-567 HQDLTGHIFYIGD
+567 HMDLTGHIFMIGD
-580 LGGSNSDQNTIDM
+580 LGGEKDNEETIRM

-633 TAHEDI
+633 TANEKI

-654 FVDPM
+654 FVDPVDIM
-659 DLVTFKSIMNN
+659 TFKAIMEN
-670 QGSYASEIRQVE
+670 QGSYADEIEQVNR
-682 LDTESVQGLVHF
+682 DVESVQGLVHF
-694 LANEKTDVDMF
+694 LASEKTGVDIF
-705 DLYMY
+705 NIYLY

-747 EEYGKKHP
+747 REYDGEEYP

-772 NNNNLLPNEV
+772 SNNNLLPNEV
-782 KLINGIFKEFDVYN
+782 RLINGIFKEFDVYN